1 MSAKSFKTKL
11 GSGFVE
17 LPFDAKKEFGKARHG
32 VRSRAERG
40 SVAHNPPR

>member
-17 LPFDAKKEFGKARHG
+17 LPFDAKKEFGKAR
-32 VRSRAERG
+32 
-40 SVAHNPPR
+40 PP